1 MRLRFGL
8 SLPEKG
14 GRPSLVAA
22 EVIQDVR
29 TADPTRKWNF
39 EVGLVDRVPANTIE
53 AAVSRTRDI
62 VTSVTDHE
70 PCVFVDVGTPQ
81 GLAARRSL
89 RKGWPESL
97 HRPHAYERTKFDT
110 ATFAAFL
117 EAYADGRV
125 TFLEGLSYR
134 RDLDRAL
141 VLFRGGGVEKAGD
154 ELASED
160 EAMVNA
166 LCLALS
172 FPTHG
177 SEARRLEPPPP
188 APVPRTSVIMGTLE
202 V

>member
-1 MRLRFGL
+1 MRLRFGVA
-8 SLPEKG
+8 LPEKG
-14 GRPSLVAA
+14 GRTAIIAA
-22 EVIQDVR
+22 EVFEDLQADKTRRWHYVVGFAERVR
-29 TADPTRKWNF
+29 SH
-39 EVGLVDRVPANTIE
+39 TIE
-53 AAVSRTRDI
+53 GAVERVRALVEPVQDL
-62 VTSVTDHE
+62 E

-89 RKGWPESL
+89 KKDWPAAL

-125 TFLEGLSYR
+125 SFLPGLAHR
-134 RDLDRAL
+134 QEMDRAL
-141 VLFRGGGVEKAGD
+141 VLFRGGDEKKSGD

-160 EAMVNA
+160 EAVVNA

-177 SEARRLEPPPP
+177 HEPRPLVPAAPARTEE
-188 APVPRTSVIMGTLE
+188 TSVIMGTL
-202 V
+202 VV